1 MMKVLALQRVS
12 HVAANALSLSVEARV
27 TEALDYLTDQGH
39 LVYAAIAENHD
50 RVQGALDWADA
61 LILSK
66 HSSETAV
73 AIAKRAKQRGLR
85 IVYDVDDWIFSFPS
99 YSNATKVAKQ
109 LDGIRALLKLSDVVT
124 VANDQILREIK
135 RYCETPVLVPNGMY
149 VEKYT
154 SVTQSSTLS
163 EHAVAPRIVFTN
175 ADLIKVH
182 NSKEVLLRV
191 LQDFFHLHP
200 EYTLDFY
207 GDPFPEIFSLPFL
220 HYTSR
225 KQYPDYVQSLIAG
238 GYTFSIT
245 PLGGAEDPDSLFFNS
260 CKNPFKYLNY
270 GTARVPGIYSRSPIY
285 ERCVQDGE
293 TGLLVENTYEDWF
306 TAMERIASDAA
317 LRRKIRDQ
325 AFIDIAER
333 HHIRFSAQSLM
344 SVLSGD

>member
-1 MMKVLALQRVS
+1 M
-12 HVAANALSLSVEARV
+12 AANALSLSVEARV
-27 TEALDYLTDQGH
+27 TEALDYLTDQGQ
-39 LVYAAIAENHD
+39 LVYAAVAENHD
-50 RVQGALDWADA
+50 RVHGALAWADA

-66 HSSETAV
+66 HSSDAAV
-73 AIAKRAKQRGLR
+73 AIAKGAKQRGLR

-109 LDGIRALLKLSDVVT
+109 LDGIRALLALSDVVT
-124 VANDQILREIK
+124 VANDQILHEIK
-135 RYCETPVLVPNGMY
+135 RYCENPVLVPNGMY

-154 SVTQSSTLS
+154 PIEQQATLRK
-163 EHAVAPRIVFTN
+163 HASPRIVFTN

-238 GYTFSIT
+238 DYTFSIT

-285 ERCVQDGE
+285 ERCVRDGE
-293 TGLLVENTYEDWF
+293 TGLLVENTYEAWF
-306 TAMERIASDAA
+306 AAMEKIAGNAA
-317 LRRKIRDQ
+317 LRRKISER
-325 AFIDIAER
+325 AFIDVAQT
-333 HHIRFSAQSLM
+333 HHIRFSAQTLM
-344 SVLSGD
+344 SVLAGA

>member
-12 HVAANALSLSVEARV
+12 HVAADALSLSVEARV
-27 TEALDYLTDQGH
+27 TEALDYLTDQGQ

-50 RVQGALDWADA
+50 RVHSALNWADV

-66 HSSETAV
+66 HSSEA
-73 AIAKRAKQRGLR
+73 AIAIATRAKQRGLR
-85 IVYDVDDWIFSFPS
+85 VVYDVDDWIFSFPS
-99 YSNATKVAKQ
+99 YSNATKVGKQ
-109 LDGIRALLKLSDVVT
+109 LGAIQSLLALSDVVT
-124 VANDQILREIK
+124 VANDNIFQEIK
-135 RYCETPVLVPNGMY
+135 RYCEKPVLVPNGMY

-154 SVTQSSTLS
+154 SLS
-163 EHAVAPRIVFTN
+163 VKHSQHELVAPRIVFTN

-238 GYTFSIT
+238 DYTFSIT

-270 GTARVPGIYSRSPIY
+270 GMARVPGIYSRSPIY
-285 ERCVQDGE
+285 EQCVRDGE
-293 TGLLVENTYEDWF
+293 TGLLVENTYEAWLS
-306 TAMERIASDAA
+306 AMEKIAGDTALQQRI
-317 LRRKIRDQ
+317 REQ
-325 AFIDIAER
+325 AFADVAQS
-333 HHIRFSAQSLM
+333 HHIRSSAQTLM
-344 SVLSGD
+344 SVLVGA

>member
-12 HVAANALSLSVEARV
+12 HVAADALSLSVEARV
-27 TEALDYLTDQGH
+27 TEALDYLTDQGQ

-50 RVQGALDWADA
+50 RVHAALGWADV

-66 HSSETAV
+66 HSSQAAV
-73 AIAKRAKQRGLR
+73 EIATQAKRRGLR
-85 IVYDVDDWIFSFPS
+85 VIYDVDDWIFSFPS
-99 YSNATKVAKQ
+99 YSNAKKMSRQ
-109 LDGIRALLKLSDVVT
+109 LDAIQALIGIADVVT
-124 VANDQILREIK
+124 VANKNLYASIK
-135 RYCETPVLVPNGMY
+135 EYCERPVLLPNGMY
-149 VEKYT
+149 VEKYIPEKRGWENAE
-154 SVTQSSTLS
+154 SDP
-163 EHAVAPRIVFTN
+163 PRIVFTN

-225 KQYPDYVQSLIAG
+225 KQYADYVQSLIAG
-238 GYTFSIT
+238 NYAFSIT
-245 PLGGAEDPDSLFFNS
+245 PLGGGEDPESLFFNS

-285 ERCVQDGE
+285 EDCIEHEQ
-293 TGLLVENTYEDWF
+293 TGLLVDNTYEDWLA
-306 TAMERIASDAA
+306 AMELMAADAQ
-317 LRRKIRDQ
+317 LRRSIRDQ
-325 AFIDIAER
+325 AYQDVHDK
-333 HHIRFSAQSLM
+333 HHIRFSADVLT
-344 SVLSGD
+344 SVLSN